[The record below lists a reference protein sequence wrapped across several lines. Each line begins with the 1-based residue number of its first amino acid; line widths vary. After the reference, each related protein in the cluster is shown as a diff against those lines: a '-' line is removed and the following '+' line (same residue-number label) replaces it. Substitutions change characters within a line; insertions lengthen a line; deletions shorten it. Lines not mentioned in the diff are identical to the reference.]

1 MAYSVSFGSGNTST
15 SSLSR
20 HTLQARG
27 SLSPSSTSRSNRSL
41 LLIKN
46 IMRRQVWVQ
55 RHKDRRQLFTFSKHL
70 LHMHKD
76 VLYLLMQSRSL
87 KKTFKKTCDDVLSH
101 LRQILL
107 GLRLKTHNMSQ
118 KHKHGAV
125 SEWENIC
132 SFNKRGRCSS
142 LSLPVVFKVKRG
154 LRE

>member
-27 SLSPSSTSRSNRSL
+27 SLSPCSTCRSNRSL

-55 RHKDRRQLFTFSKHL
+55 RQETFQLFTFSKHL

-76 VLYLLMQSRSL
+76 VLYLLIQSRSL
-87 KKTFKKTCDDVLSH
+87 KKTCKKACDDVLSH
-101 LRQILL
+101 FRQILL
-107 GLRLKTHNMSQ
+107 GLCLITHNMSQ

-142 LSLPVVFKVKRG
+142 LSLPVVFKVNRW